1 VIRRRGENLSAWE
14 LEGTLLQHPAI
25 RLCAAIGVPSSLG
38 EEDILVAVELEPEA
52 AFDPDDFRAWAL
64 DSLPRHMIP
73 RYLRIVDALPRTA
86 SERIARQALRAD
98 GITADTVDLEGARV
112 PQGGS

>member
-1 VIRRRGENLSAWE
+1 
-14 LEGTLLQHPAI
+14 
-25 RLCAAIGVPSSLG
+25 
-38 EEDILVAVELEPEA
+38 
-52 AFDPDDFRAWAL
+52 
-64 DSLPRHMIP
+64 MIP
-73 RYLRIVDALPRTA
+73 RYLRIVNALPRTA